1 MRHIT
6 NNKVMRSYFFGLII
20 STCTI
25 IQAQIQLKGTVK
37 DTNHLAIPYCSIG
50 IKNSDIGAITDENG
64 NFSLEIPENLAKNEL
79 IFEAAGY
86 NLTSKSVQEIQEN
99 SFIILTEKS
108 ISLSEVTLKTEK
120 MKEKIIGQKTRPML
134 TFSKMFDENVPTI
147 EQGNIFEIYPTTKLN
162 TFNFHI
168 IPSSKFEE
176 ITLKVNIYSV
186 KNGLPVESILDEN
199 IIYKTSTTGW
209 QKIDLAPYKFRFK
222 NVDQIAITL
231 QLVNY
236 KKLQQED
243 FVFGIS
249 AKKSLAKDLL
259 FRYQSQGNW
268 EASAGVF
275 IANLDIL
282 YSKDK
287 LTITEEKPEEVDTKT
302 QELISYYKHKEKAKK
317 SVYGKNKTGK
327 YIDLADAKIY
337 YEEYG
342 EGEPLIFL
350 HGNNGS
356 IEDFYQQI
364 PFFAKHYRVIALDT
378 RGQGRSTDLSESAYT
393 YETFANDVFQITQ
406 KLNLKKINLIG
417 WSDGGNT
424 ALIFNSKY
432 PELVDKI
439 VTIGAVLNPNGV
451 NDDLLE
457 NFRKQV
463 ENPSENT
470 NLRLINLMLNEPNIT
485 KSELNKIQNP
495 VLVIAGEKD
504 VVKEIHTKEIQQN
517 IKNSELFII
526 PNSTHYVPFEQP
538 KVLNEAILRFLK
550 K

>member
-1 MRHIT
+1 MR
-6 NNKVMRSYFFGLII
+6 NYFFILIVTI
-20 STCTI
+20 CTI
-25 IQAQIQLKGTVK
+25 LQAQIKLKGSVK
-37 DTNHLAIPYCSIG
+37 DSNNLPISYCSIG
-50 IKNSDIGAITDENG
+50 IKNSEVGAITDENG
-64 NFSLEIPENLAKNEL
+64 NFSIEIPENLSKSQL
-79 IFEAAGY
+79 IFDALGY
-86 NLTSKSVQEIQEN
+86 DEISKSIEEVQQN
-99 SFIILTEKS
+99 SIIILNEKS

-134 TFSKMFDENVPTI
+134 TFSKMFNQNVPTI
-147 EQGNIFEIYPTTKLN
+147 EQGNIFEIYPNTKLN
-162 TFNFHI
+162 AFNFHI
-168 IPSSKFEE
+168 IPSSKYEE
-176 ITLKVNIYSV
+176 ITLKVNIYVV
-186 KNGLPVESILDEN
+186 KNGLPTESLLDEN

-209 QKIDLAPYKFRFK
+209 QKIDLTPYKFRFK
-222 NVDQIAITL
+222 NVNQIAVTL

-236 KKLQQED
+236 KKLEHED

-275 IANLDIL
+275 IANLEVL

-287 LTITEEKPEEVDTKT
+287 LTINEEKSEEIDTKT
-302 QELISYYKHKEKAKK
+302 QELISYYQHKEKAKR
-317 SVYGKNKTGK
+317 SIYGKNKSGK
-327 YIDLADAKIY
+327 YVDINDAKIY

-364 PFFAKHYRVIALDT
+364 PFFAKHYRVIVLDT
-378 RGQGRSTDLSESAYT
+378 RGQGRSTDLTHTPYT
-393 YETFANDVFQITQ
+393 YEEFANDLLQIIQ
-406 KLNLKKINLIG
+406 KFNLKKVNLIG

-432 PELVDKI
+432 PELVNKI

-451 NDDLLE
+451 SEELIGSLKSLAN
-457 NFRKQV
+457 K
-463 ENPSENT
+463 PSENT

-485 KSELNKIQNP
+485 KNELNKIQNP

-504 VVKEIHTKEIQQN
+504 EVKESHTKEIQQN
-517 IKNSELFII
+517 ISKSELLII